1 MDIATII
8 GVVLSFVL
16 ILAAIFLGGSMVL
29 FIDVPSMLIVIGGT
43 IGSTLV
49 KNPLATVLGT
59 AKVVGK
65 AFQVK
70 VPEADELITLML
82 DCSKKARKEGMLV
95 LESVK
100 PDYEFL
106 GKGIGLC
113 VDGVEQEEIREILE
127 ADIRFTAARHK
138 SGAKILE
145 GMGASAP
152 AFGMIGTL
160 IGLVQML
167 ANMED
172 PSSIGPAMAVALL
185 TTMYGA
191 VLANVLFLPLA
202 DKLKL
207 RSQEELLAMT
217 LCLEGVMGLARGDN
231 PNAINMKLRSFL
243 APTLREPEQKKEG
256 EAA

>member
-1 MDIATII
+1 M
-8 GVVLSFVL
+8 
-16 ILAAIFLGGSMVL
+16 ML
-29 FIDVPSMLIVIGGT
+29 FIDLPAMLIVVGGT
-43 IGSTLV
+43 IGATLV
-49 KNPLATVLGT
+49 KNPLDNVLGA
-59 AKVVGK
+59 AKVAGK
-65 AFQVK
+65 AFKVK
-70 VPEADELITLML
+70 VPDAEELITMVL
-82 DCSKKARKEGMLV
+82 DCSRRARKEGMLV
-95 LESVK
+95 LESVQ

-113 VDGVEQEEIREILE
+113 VDGVEFDEIRDILE
-127 ADIRFTAARHK
+127 ADMRATAARHR

-172 PSSIGPAMAVALL
+172 PSTIGPAMAVALL

-191 VLANVLFLPLA
+191 ILANVLFLPLA
-202 DKLKL
+202 EKLKV
-207 RSQEELLAMT
+207 RSQQEMLAMT
-217 LCLEGVMGLARGDN
+217 LCLEGVMGLSRGDN

-243 APTLREPEQKKEG
+243 APKLREPEEKKKEE